1 MEYEGYRCIV
11 KGTCEVGTEQVWW
24 EGKRWSMKGRG
35 AL

>member
-11 KGTCEVGTEQVWW
+11 KGTCEVGRVQVRW
-24 EGKRWSMKGRG
+24 EGKRRG